1 MVIIGMNLELLFVQD
16 INNGLILV
24 FGNSTATNS
33 TKKIT
38 LPITYSNTI
47 YTTIACIRKYA
58 DPSSDIQSVCVCPY
72 SQSVLGAYMDYLQS
86 VKTLPFSYL
95 CIGY

>member
-1 MVIIGMNLELLFVQD
+1 MQNIQILLDGFVLD

-38 LPITYSNTI
+38 LPITYSNTT
-47 YTTIACIRKYA
+47 YSTIGCIRKYA
-58 DPSSDIQSVCVCPY
+58 DPAGFIQSVCVCPY
-72 SQSVLGAYMDYLQS
+72 SQSVLGAYMDYYDT
-86 VKTLPFSYL
+86 VKSLPFSYL
-95 CIGY
+95 CIGF